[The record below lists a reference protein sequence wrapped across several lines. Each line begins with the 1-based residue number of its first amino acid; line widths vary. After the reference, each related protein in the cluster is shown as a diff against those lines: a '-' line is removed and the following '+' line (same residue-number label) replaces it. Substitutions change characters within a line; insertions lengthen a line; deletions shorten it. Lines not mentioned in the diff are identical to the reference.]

1 MISILVTPRVST
13 LAGCDNPDITIE
25 EYIELEAEKT
35 HRRGQEF
42 NWETATYGKVRYS
55 EDIDYFKDFENEFL
69 AIVYNDAL
77 ASDHKISSESPVSPL
92 DNDEIDFRISLDESD
107 DEHYIFIYDKSSF
120 SYKLIS
126 VNDLK
131 MNSGNDNDK
140 VNIELPSDDASIK
153 PSDSIINANIDTES
167 HEFNGDFETNHDTP
181 DGRYGVSNPMD
192 TAY

>member
-1 MISILVTPRVST
+1 MSAPQDEIPPPPPPPPSSSQTPTQQTPHTVST
-13 LAGCDNPDITIE
+13 IKLPILKKGEYDIVYVCCVGYVRFDNQSIE
-25 EYIELEAEKT
+25 RDRLIGIEFVLDFV
-35 HRRGQEF
+35 EF
-42 NWETATYGKVRYS
+42 ISSTLVRYS

-77 ASDHKISSESPVSPL
+77 ASDHKISSESP
-92 DNDEIDFRISLDESD
+92 D
-107 DEHYIFIYDKSSF
+107 
-120 SYKLIS
+120 
-126 VNDLK
+126 
-131 MNSGNDNDK
+131 SGNDNDK